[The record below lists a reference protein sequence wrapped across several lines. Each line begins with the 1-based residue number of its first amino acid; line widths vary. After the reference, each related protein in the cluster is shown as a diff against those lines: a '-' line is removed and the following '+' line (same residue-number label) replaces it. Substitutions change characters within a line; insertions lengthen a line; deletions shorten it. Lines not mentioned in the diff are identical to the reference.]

1 MSSHRGPCSMDVSL
15 LDVAKK
21 QLKPAYKTANSFV
34 VPAGIAIL
42 VNLVS
47 EIKELVQQP
56 PQVSNTS
63 AEVVKQLAAVTDE
76 LQRVTKALQEATAA
90 LNASAE
96 ARSRPP
102 AKTSKSS

>member
-1 MSSHRGPCSMDVSL
+1 MDVSL

-56 PQVSNTS
+56 PQVSS

-76 LQRVTKALQEATAA
+76 LQRVTKALQETTAA
-90 LNASAE
+90 LNASDG